1 MSIEDFEDK
10 IINDWTWRKREVS
23 DLILFAEKEEN
34 TVLLK
39 SIILLLY
46 AHWEGYIKKCAK
58 TYLKYICEQKCRL
71 SDLTANFKAA
81 ALKGVIGEIM
91 KSSNSLT
98 LENELKFMQ
107 KFSKIDSHTIDCH
120 LKIDLENEKDKNI
133 INTQDNLSHEVFKNI
148 LKVIGLEYKKQYES
162 KEIFINKYL
171 LSNRNSIGHGN
182 KELFKDGDFQLE
194 IRDLKKLRDVTTVII
209 ESFRDEI
216 IEFARKEIFLKSNIS
231 KVDEIVTQ
239 FEDKLRK
246 EFQKIEE
253 NYAYPPLITHRVA
266 H

>member
-1 MSIEDFEDK
+1 M
-10 IINDWTWRKREVS
+10 
-23 DLILFAEKEEN
+23 
-34 TVLLK
+34 
-39 SIILLLY
+39 
-46 AHWEGYIKKCAK
+46 
-58 TYLKYICEQKCRL
+58 
-71 SDLTANFKAA
+71 
-81 ALKGVIGEIM
+81 
-91 KSSNSLT
+91 
-98 LENELKFMQ
+98 
-107 KFSKIDSHTIDCH
+107 
-120 LKIDLENEKDKNI
+120 KIDLENEKDKNI

-239 FEDKLRK
+239 FEDKLRT

-253 NYAYPPLITHRVA
+253 NYK
-266 H
+266 